1 MLTLKI
7 REGFM
12 SITTSI
18 SKTWKKSKNLKK
30 SKCKEGPEQKKINQT
45 ENRKA
50 IEEINETKGWFLK

>member
-30 SKCKEGPEQKKINQT
+30 SKCKEGPEQKKSI
-45 ENRKA
+45 KLK
-50 IEEINETKGWFLK
+50 IEKQ